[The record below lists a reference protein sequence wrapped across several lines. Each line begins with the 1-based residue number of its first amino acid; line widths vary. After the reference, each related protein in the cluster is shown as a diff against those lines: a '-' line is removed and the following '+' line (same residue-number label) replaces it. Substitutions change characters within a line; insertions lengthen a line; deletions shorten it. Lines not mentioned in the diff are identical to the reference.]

1 MEQGSK
7 PTGYQHVSCANHSPK
22 GSLLFLLHAQRTRGS
37 AEVNNYPRAIGPAS
51 GWTSIQT
58 KALLPYPYVPDRGPA
73 GGLAPRSGPGYQHLA
88 EQEAAQGLLVEP
100 KLREGNGTHNK
111 AGGSALSAPGQ
122 QHLGQ
127 DPSRKESQSPF
138 PQTGLLGLRVGLS
151 YRK

>member
-1 MEQGSK
+1 MFQTEGRQG
-7 PTGYQHVSCANHSPK
+7 A
-22 GSLLFLLHAQRTRGS
+22 
-37 AEVNNYPRAIGPAS
+37 
-51 GWTSIQT
+51 W
-58 KALLPYPYVPDRGPA
+58 LPGQD
-73 GGLAPRSGPGYQHLA
+73 LDTQHLA

-111 AGGSALSAPGQ
+111 AEGSALSAPGQ

-138 PQTGLLGLRVGLS
+138 PHTGLLGLRVGLS